1 VVSCSGENFKET
13 ASLFSLNI
21 YWILAWWSMLF
32 SRTWDILI
40 AKFLG
45 KKVILFPN
53 SVGPFRTW
61 VGRFLSRLALNNCD
75 CVLVRESIS
84 FDIVKSLKINSR
96 KALTSDTS
104 LLFPQVQN
112 TPFANPSD
120 PVVGVCLG
128 IYSHILSEEK
138 VNEYVIAHARALDDA
153 IEKYGFSIVF
163 LPHYVS
169 GFHHDDLEM
178 SQLIL
183 GRMRNKDRVRIVNV
197 PSVDEFRSLLGQM
210 NMVIS
215 SKMHPAVFA
224 TSQYVPTLCIAYD
237 QKQTGYFE
245 RLSMIDCVIS
255 VREVSYKDLLSKIG
269 YVWNRR
275 EKIAASLREV
285 IPALKEE
292 TKEAIKLALSPF
304 L

>member
-1 VVSCSGENFKET
+1 MFIRTCS
-13 ASLFSLNI
+13 
-21 YWILAWWSMLF
+21 ILSA
-32 SRTWDILI
+32 RAT
-40 AKFLG
+40 
-45 KKVILFPN
+45 
-53 SVGPFRTW
+53 
-61 VGRFLSRLALNNCD
+61 
-75 CVLVRESIS
+75 
-84 FDIVKSLKINSR
+84 
-96 KALTSDTS
+96 
-104 LLFPQVQN
+104 
-112 TPFANPSD
+112 FANPSD

-138 VNEYVIAHARALDDA
+138 VNEYVITYARALDDA
-153 IEKYGFSIVF
+153 IERYGFSIVF

-169 GFHHDDLEM
+169 GFHYDDLEM

-183 GRMRNKDRVRIVNV
+183 GRMRNKDRVRIVNMT
-197 PSVDEFRSLLGQM
+197 SVDEFRSLLGRM

-245 RLSMIDCVIS
+245 RLSMTDCVIS
-255 VREVSYKDLLSKIG
+255 VRKVSYQDLLSKIG

-285 IPALKEE
+285 IPTLKEE
-292 TKEAIKLALSPF
+292 TKEAIKFALSPF